1 MEQQDLNEVV
11 QKVWK
16 VLKQDCDDS
25 GAWLYV
31 LGVIA
36 SNVIND
42 GIEAQNRQAV
52 AEGFTDMLMGTI
64 NSEDQ
69 ASTSL
74 KRLALIFETI
84 ENNHGI
90 EFLSQILAKCVL
102 ATSARTGILSSE
114 VTDEFVSGT
123 VVAHIKPKSGSR
135 YRN

>member
-11 QKVWK
+11 EKVWK
-16 VLKQDCDDS
+16 VLKENCDDS

-42 GIEAQNRQAV
+42 GIEAQDRQAV

-64 NSEDQ
+64 NGEDQ
-69 ASTSL
+69 GCTSL

-84 ENNHGI
+84 ENKHGI
-90 EFLSQILAKCVL
+90 EFLSKTLAKGVL

-123 VVAHIKPKSGSR
+123 VVAHIMPKSGR
-135 YRN
+135 